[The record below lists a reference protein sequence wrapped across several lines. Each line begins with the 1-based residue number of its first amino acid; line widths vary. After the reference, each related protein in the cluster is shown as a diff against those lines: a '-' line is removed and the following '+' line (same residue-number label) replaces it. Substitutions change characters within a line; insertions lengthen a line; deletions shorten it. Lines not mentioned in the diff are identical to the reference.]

1 MVPCSK
7 LLLRDAEASKL
18 DATVVLFCAVGGSVG
33 SGKSSLVAVLTHG
46 VDGEPLLD
54 DGRGK
59 ARTAVFRHKH
69 EIQSGHTSSISQ
81 SMLGYDSSGKV
92 LNYLGVSSLTA
103 TEISAAAQKVLHF
116 IDLCGHSRFLRTA
129 LYGAPHLLLVLSSSC
144 HCSLR
149 AVDES
154 PPSSRNNQ
162 AVFYIDDDYG
172 YTPRGTKI
180 TVCYNRKGR

>member
-1 MVPCSK
+1 MLQLGINVPP
-7 LLLRDAEASKL
+7 L
-18 DATVVLFCAVGGSVG
+18 CAVGGSVG

-54 DGRGK
+54 DGRGR

-92 LNYLGVSSLTA
+92 LNYLGVSTLTA

-116 IDLCGHSRFLRTA
+116 IDLCGHPRFLRTA
-129 LYGAPHLLLVLSSSC
+129 LYGMPSALSSLSAC
-144 HCSLR
+144 HHRSAFVFNCCEVHACVLNAALSQPDTTRNVSL
-149 AVDES
+149 
-154 PPSSRNNQ
+154 
-162 AVFYIDDDYG
+162 
-172 YTPRGTKI
+172 
-180 TVCYNRKGR
+180 

>member
-1 MVPCSK
+1 MFSQSGSTMLC
-7 LLLRDAEASKL
+7 
-18 DATVVLFCAVGGSVG
+18 FCAVGGSVG

-54 DGRGK
+54 DGRGR

-81 SMLGYDSSGKV
+81 SMLGYDSSGNV

-116 IDLCGHSRFLRTA
+116 IDLTGHSRFLRTA
-129 LYGAPHLLLVLSSSC
+129 LYGALPVLLVLWLSFERRACSQVVDSYASMSWQPHNMICISSC
-144 HCSLR
+144 AGGC
-149 AVDES
+149 D
-154 PPSSRNNQ
+154 
-162 AVFYIDDDYG
+162 
-172 YTPRGTKI
+172 I
-180 TVCYNRKGR
+180 T